1 VYYDYVH
8 RAGYHDRR
16 HGKLMAAAITIE
28 IILDNRTLHLIRDLD
43 LNLPQS
49 AIEGILAA
57 IDREMSI
64 KHVVSAAST
73 QTTIQELTAAL
84 TAMREQRDL
93 ALQAAQ
99 MVPVHLKRR

>member
-1 VYYDYVH
+1 M
-8 RAGYHDRR
+8 
-16 HGKLMAAAITIE
+16 MAATITIE

-43 LNLPQS
+43 INLPQA
-49 AIEGILAA
+49 AIEGVLAA

-73 QTTIQELTAAL
+73 LNTIEELSLAL
-84 TAMREQRDL
+84 RRMREQRDQ

-99 MVPVHLKRR
+99 PVKPGLLAKFL